1 MQSLA
6 ELIRKQKVVP
16 LHSHP
21 DIGVMKE
28 LITACYGAGIR
39 CFEFTNRIAEADQV
53 FYELKKYCKVNFNDL
68 KLGVGTI
75 KSTTD
80 AETFH
85 SIGTDFLVSPI
96 ISTELIDFTKSRNI
110 PWIPGCST
118 ASEVGQAENA
128 GIDLVKIYPANL
140 LGGPAFIKAMKDIFP
155 SMQFLPTG
163 GVKADKAEIA
173 TWLNSGAIAVG
184 LGSQLFGKA
193 PLDISQLSKTIRTL
207 VE

>member
-1 MQSLA
+1 M
-6 ELIRKQKVVP
+6 P

-21 DIGVMKE
+21 DVGVMKE
-28 LITACYGAGIR
+28 LVTACYEAGIR

-53 FYELKKYCKVNFNDL
+53 FYELKKYCKSNLYDL

-75 KSTTD
+75 KNTTD

-85 SIGTDFLVSPI
+85 SIGADFLISPI

-110 PWIPGCST
+110 LWIPGCST

-140 LGGPAFIKAMKDIFP
+140 LGGPAFIKAMKDIF
-155 SMQFLPTG
+155 STMQFLPTG
-163 GVKADKAEIA
+163 GIKADKAEIA

-193 PLDISQLSKTIRTL
+193 PLDINQLSKTIRTL